1 MCSQLQTRDRNRVLI
16 PMPHRSP
23 IRSDQKNVS
32 FQSDRDRVHKMRF
45 WADAGFFGFLRF
57 YFRNN
62 GYLLICHKKAVHFLE
77 QRKIH
82 NDNWDLVFRKIANC
96 SWPNDHFSGF
106 GTLGCAPWHW
116 TGTQPTRNWFFGQ
129 FFKFFLGSNRIPTAF
144 DYSVEIRVQNS
155 AGLQA
160 PFSRLLFDIKPI

>member
-1 MCSQLQTRDRNRVLI
+1 MCSQLQTRDRNRVPI

-82 NDNWDLVFRKIANC
+82 NDN
-96 SWPNDHFSGF
+96 
-106 GTLGCAPWHW
+106 
-116 TGTQPTRNWFFGQ
+116 
-129 FFKFFLGSNRIPTAF
+129 
-144 DYSVEIRVQNS
+144 
-155 AGLQA
+155 
-160 PFSRLLFDIKPI
+160 